1 MLPTMQLISPLID
14 CVQVD
19 KRDSRWMEM
28 SSTDCRKKNIALTV
42 GRQGRQLKYL
52 ICLTEYKAIANEGA
66 GAMAD
71 SNI

>member
-1 MLPTMQLISPLID
+1 
-14 CVQVD
+14 
-19 KRDSRWMEM
+19 M
-28 SSTDCRKKNIALTV
+28 SSTDCRKKNIALSI

-71 SNI
+71 SNIRLQKRQKRCLPVYLHALTG